1 MLLVVLQHEKQYIAL
16 LVDSIDGKQDLF
28 LRNVHQDILNIQA
41 SAVFPYSET
50 AMPLSS
56 WTVKGY
62 FASLNTMWSLC
73 MLHSEEQ
80 CLQFHCGPFVLLLPV
95 SGIIKILDFDR
106 ALCSPSGDSLTHHG
120 QSTDWNDTTLP
131 YLDLR
136 LVLQLPHE
144 QLRPPSSALV
154 LRNSSTFQPIGILAV
169 DEVIGFVEPR
179 AHEWY
184 QASGINPN
192 IDIF

>member
-1 MLLVVLQHEKQYIAL
+1 
-16 LVDSIDGKQDLF
+16 
-28 LRNVHQDILNIQA
+28 
-41 SAVFPYSET
+41 
-50 AMPLSS
+50 
-56 WTVKGY
+56 
-62 FASLNTMWSLC
+62 

-95 SGIIKILDFDR
+95 SGMAKILDFDHT
-106 ALCSPSGDSLTHHG
+106 LCSPSGDSLTHHG

-192 IDIF
+192 IDIFFDRLYAKSLNDSLMMCLKDPLQWLPNTVKKATQPLTNNSSEPLHAH